1 MVTWACRVPGLL
13 IALGLAAAPVG
24 GQPPAGTG
32 GVVRPAPAPVP
43 STTVRELA
51 HNLAKASVSHL
62 GIAKDLVLSAVD
74 EIEGGPARRPAV
86 ERVWAAQFAPQALAD
101 EIAIEI
107 ATRFTAAD
115 QQAAADWDASLPAL
129 RLEIVR
135 TLAAPPPQASI
146 DPLSLTGQDAER
158 WKLAERMVDVCD
170 LFERGTGLLLTLN
183 LRASLAALRLT
194 GVPEPFIESRRREL
208 EQGLRAQLDA
218 NRPAM
223 RERALRATFVANRRA
238 APADLAAELDF
249 FATVAGQ
256 ARCRAQTEAVETVLV
271 RRIDDLPRA
280 VAAAPAAPAN

>member
-1 MVTWACRVPGLL
+1 MVTRASQASGLL
-13 IALGLAAAPVG
+13 IAIGLAAAPVG

-32 GVVRPAPAPVP
+32 GVVRPAPAPAP
-43 STTVRELA
+43 SATVRELA
-51 HNLAKASVSHL
+51 QNLANASASHL

-74 EIEGGPARRPAV
+74 EIGGEPARRQAV
-86 ERVWAAQFAPQALAD
+86 ERVWAAQFAPQSLAD

-115 QQAAADWDASLPAL
+115 QRAAAQWDASQPAL

-146 DPLSLTGQDAER
+146 DPRSLTGQDAER

-170 LFERGTGLLLTLN
+170 LFERGTELLLTIN

-194 GVPEPFIESRRREL
+194 GVPEPFVESRRQEL
-208 EQGLRAQLDA
+208 EQGLRAQLEA
-218 NRPAM
+218 SRPAM

-238 APADLAAELDF
+238 ALADLAAELDF
-249 FATVAGQ
+249 FGTAAGQ
-256 ARCRAQTEAVETVLV
+256 ARCRAQTEALETVLV
-271 RRIDDLPRA
+271 RRIDDLPHA
-280 VAAAPAAPAN
+280 VAAVPAAP